1 MAGSSK
7 DTIAANLT
15 SAWWRVPIYDPGP
28 PWWFESVSEE
38 TQKQLILEQINTQKE
53 VLQVHLASLTRQAE
67 FLSKKR

>member
-1 MAGSSK
+1 MPGSSK

-28 PWWFESVSEE
+28 PWWFESVGEE
-38 TQKQLILEQINTQKE
+38 TQRQLILEQINTQKA
-53 VLQVHLASLTRQAE
+53 VLQVHLDSLTRQAE